1 MPAFGRAFIM
11 STFRTPLIAA
21 AALAMTSCATF
32 AQVRVIT
39 PDSEHLYGADPRA
52 PQQLPD
58 DETLRLQNERADRA
72 RIQRIENA
80 RRQEEM
86 AAEQARLN
94 AEAAQA
100 AATAYEEQQQGGSFY
115 IGSSG
120 IRHRRHVTLRRPGTM
135 GAVSGS
141 SPPHTRKD
149 VRGLR

>member
-1 MPAFGRAFIM
+1 MN
-11 STFRTPLIAA
+11 TFRTPLIAVA
-21 AALAMTSCATF
+21 VLTMTSWAAI
-32 AQVRVIT
+32 AQVRLIT

-52 PQQLPD
+52 PGQLPD

-100 AATAYEEQQQGGSFY
+100 AQAAAIAYEEQQQVGSFY
-115 IGSSG
+115 VGPSG
-120 IRHRRHVTLRRPGTM
+120 IRHRQVLRRHGTI
-135 GAVSGS
+135 GAVSGNS
-141 SPPHTRKD
+141 FHRLTNA
-149 VRGLR
+149 RGFR

>member
-1 MPAFGRAFIM
+1 MN
-11 STFRTPLIAA
+11 TFRVPLIAA
-21 AALAMTSCATF
+21 AALTMISCAAF

-80 RRQEEM
+80 RRQEEL
-86 AAEQARLN
+86 AAEQARLD

-100 AATAYEEQQQGGSFY
+100 AARAYEEQQVGY
-115 IGSSG
+115 IGALLG
-120 IRHRRHVTLRRPGTM
+120 IKNGRHFILRRPATM

-141 SPPHTRKD
+141 SSSRVHAGMG
-149 VRGLR
+149 RGLR

>member
-1 MPAFGRAFIM
+1 M

-21 AALAMTSCATF
+21 AALTMTSCATF

-80 RRQEEM
+80 RRQEDL

-100 AATAYEEQQQGGSFY
+100 AATAYEQQQQGGSFY
-115 IGSSG
+115 IGSAG
-120 IRHRRHVTLRRPGTM
+120 IRHRRILRRSTTM
-135 GAVSGS
+135 GAVAGS
-141 SPPHTRKD
+141 SRSRVHA
-149 VRGLR
+149 RGFR